1 MSEMLPEYGGCL
13 WPADPACLGD
23 KWEALDEAVRIRAL
37 ALASSTLRRLTA
49 YRVGGCPV
57 TVRPC
62 APRGFCG
69 SFVPFQGAFGQD
81 WMRPGMNTQGL
92 WVNSC
97 GCSGSCG
104 CEITDGVSLPGP
116 IGEVYEVKVDGDVI
130 DPADYAVAQGQ
141 VFWVGTGP
149 SPFPAT
155 QNLNLP
161 DTLPGTFS
169 ITYLNAY
176 PVDMLGA
183 QAAAFLALEFA
194 AACKPKGKCSLP
206 RGVVSVVRNGVTFE
220 IEQSFFPNGETGIDI
235 VDAYVQMWNPD
246 HRTSPT
252 TVWTP
257 NQHKVAREPMRPGM
271 PSQVI
276 YDGGAP

>member
-1 MSEMLPEYGGCL
+1 MSVTLPEYGGCL

-23 KWEALDEAVRIRAL
+23 AWDGLDEAIRTRAL

-49 YRVGGCPV
+49 FRVGGCPI

-62 APRGFCG
+62 APRAFSGSLSPFTG
-69 SFVPFQGAFGQD
+69 SFGLE
-81 WMRPGMNTQGL
+81 WMNPHIAAGGN

-104 CEITDGVSLPGP
+104 CTITDGIVLPAP
-116 IGEVYEVKVDGDVI
+116 VGEVYEIKVDGNII
-130 DPADYAVAQGQ
+130 DPDDYAIRGADTV
-141 VFWVGTGP
+141 VWVGVGP

-155 QNLNLP
+155 QNLSLP

-183 QAAAFLALEFA
+183 QAAAFLALEFVK
-194 AACKPKGKCSLP
+194 ACKPAGKCALP
-206 RGVVSVVRNGVTFE
+206 RGVTSVVRNGVSFE
-220 IEQSFFPNGETGIDI
+220 IATGLFPDGKTGIDV
-235 VDAYVQMWNPD
+235 VDAFIQLWNPEG
-246 HRTSPT
+246 RTQQT

-257 NQHKVAREPMRPGM
+257 QNQTTRRG
-271 PSQVI
+271 
-276 YDGGAP
+276 